1 MDNAPTW
8 LSYAFLYLGAA
19 VLAVPIARALGLGAI
34 IGYLAA
40 GIAIG
45 PWGLGLV
52 SNAQDI
58 LRFAEFGVVLMLFIV
73 GLELQPSRL
82 WSMRR
87 PIFGLGSAQM
97 VGCAA
102 LLFAIAW
109 AFGLPW
115 RTALVGALGLALSST
130 AIALQTL
137 QERNLGRTASG
148 QAAFAVLLFQ
158 DVAAIPILALV
169 PLLGA
174 AAVGLQ
180 AAHPPGEWAW
190 NLGKTVAAVG
200 GVVLGGRL
208 LLRPLLRWIAKSNTP
223 EIFTATALLLVVA
236 IALLMVK
243 LGLSMA
249 LGAFLGG
256 VLLAESEYRREL
268 ETDIEPFKGLLL
280 GLFFMAVGMTID
292 FGVLLG
298 APGAV
303 AAILLVFLAVKAL
316 VIYGLARGARI
327 PYQERPVFAL
337 LLAQGGEF
345 AFVVFQAAAGA
356 DVLPPDTASLLIGA
370 VALSMLI
377 SPLLLVLLERVL
389 LRRYARLKTDPPDDD
404 NEGPDKLQEPQ
415 EAPVIIAGFGRYGQI
430 VARVLLLQGIPTTVL
445 DHSVAMLEVAHTFG
459 YRVFYGDAT
468 RLPLLRM
475 AGAAQARVLV
485 LAVDD
490 PEQSLQIARLA
501 RTHFPHLQVVARARD
516 LTHWHQLRDLGV
528 EQVQRELFESSLCS
542 ARTVLELMGL
552 SAADAS
558 ALTQRFRTHNI
569 NLSNRMYPHHNDR
582 AKLVA
587 VAREGR
593 SQLAGQMAKERQER
607 EVQTKQEEHLKHPPA
622 QAPDASG
629 TQEDRQDALTTKGRN
644 TVVPRNRH

>member
-52 SNAQDI
+52 SNGQDI
-58 LRFAEFGVVLMLFIV
+58 LHFAEFGVVLMLFIV

-97 VGCAA
+97 VGCTA
-102 LLFAIAW
+102 LLCAVAW
-109 AFGLPW
+109 ALGLPW

-148 QAAFAVLLFQ
+148 QSALSVLLFQ

-169 PLLGA
+169 PLLGTA
-174 AAVGLQ
+174 AGLQ
-180 AAHPPGEWAW
+180 AAHPPGELAW
-190 NLGKTVAAVG
+190 DLAKAVAAVA

-208 LLRPLLRWIAKSNTP
+208 LLRPMLRWIAKSNTP
-223 EIFTATALLLVVA
+223 EIFTATALLLVVG
-236 IALLMVK
+236 IALLMVQ

-356 DVLPPDTASLLIGA
+356 RVLPPDTASLLIGA
-370 VALSMLI
+370 VALSMLL
-377 SPLLLVLLERVL
+377 SPLLLVLLDRAL
-389 LRRYARLKTDPPDDD
+389 LRRHARLKTKPADDTGASPDRLDA
-404 NEGPDKLQEPQ
+404 PQ
-415 EAPVIIAGFGRYGQI
+415 QAPVIIAGFGRYGQI

-468 RLPLLRM
+468 RLALLRL
-475 AGAAQARVLV
+475 AGVGQARVLV
-485 LAVDD
+485 LAVDE

-501 RTHFPHLQVVARARD
+501 RTHFPNLQVVARARD

-528 EQVQRELFESSLCS
+528 QLVQRELFESSLHS
-542 ARTVLELMGL
+542 AHTVLELMGL
-552 SAADAS
+552 TAADAG

-569 NLSNRMYPHHNDR
+569 ALANRMYPHHNDR
-582 AKLVA
+582 AKLLA

-593 SQLAGQMAKERQER
+593 LQLAEQMARERQENR
-607 EVQTKQEEHLKHPPA
+607 ERQAQPPVQPPGQEAQTPPLPCPEAPADGPQPPPA
-622 QAPDASG
+622 G
-629 TQEDRQDALTTKGRN
+629 FR
-644 TVVPRNRH
+644 